1 MDTLFL
7 SAFGLGIAFCAPPGA
22 ITAEALRR
30 GLARGFRPALLLEL
44 GSLIG
49 DAAWA
54 ALALAGAAIVV
65 QNRAIQIV
73 LGAAGVFFLL
83 RLAWGALR
91 AGWEGRAPQAKA
103 GLRGGDFGAGAVL
116 SLANPWAIAFW
127 LGMGGVLTGLG
138 VAEPRP
144 SDYGIFFAGFMFGAA
159 IWCFLIAGLIGWGRR
174 FVTPG
179 FFRAVNLLC
188 GLALG
193 YFGLRLGVAV
203 IGLVAG

>member
-54 ALALAGAAIVV
+54 ALALAGAALFV
-65 QNRAIQIV
+65 QNRVIQIV

-103 GLRGGDFGAGAVL
+103 GLRGGDFAAGAVL

-127 LGMGGVLTGLG
+127 IGMGGVLTGLG
-138 VAEPRP
+138 VADPRP
-144 SDYGIFFAGFMFGAA
+144 SDYGIFFAGFMVGAA
-159 IWCFLIAGLIGWGRR
+159 LWCFLIAGLIGWGRR

>member
-73 LGAAGVFFLL
+73 LGAAGSFSCCGWPGGRCAPGGRVA
-83 RLAWGALR
+83 RRRRGRGCA
-91 AGWEGRAPQAKA
+91 AGISVPGRCCRWRI
-103 GLRGGDFGAGAVL
+103 RG
-116 SLANPWAIAFW
+116 
-127 LGMGGVLTGLG
+127 
-138 VAEPRP
+138 P
-144 SDYGIFFAGFMFGAA
+144 SPS
-159 IWCFLIAGLIGWGRR
+159 GWGW
-174 FVTPG
+174 
-179 FFRAVNLLC
+179 
-188 GLALG
+188 
-193 YFGLRLGVAV
+193 
-203 IGLVAG
+203 AGC